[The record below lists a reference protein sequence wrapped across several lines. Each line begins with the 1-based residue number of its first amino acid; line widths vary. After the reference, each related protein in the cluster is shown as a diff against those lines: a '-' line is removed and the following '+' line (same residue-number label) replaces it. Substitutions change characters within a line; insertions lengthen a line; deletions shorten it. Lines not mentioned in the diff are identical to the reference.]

1 MIVGVTGKRLS
12 GKSSVA
18 EHMKEKYGFRVLCFT
33 EDLLM
38 PILIRRKEPV
48 DRRSLIGLGMEIRE
62 KYGRKD
68 ALIMLLSKKISHGR
82 NYAIAGIRFPE
93 EVSFLRK
100 KFGKGFVLVAVEAS
114 AKARFRRAKES
125 KRFAETARRKDF
137 LKIEQLP
144 TERIIPKTMKLAD
157 FWVNSDGTKGK
168 LWKEVNR
175 VMKKLK

>member
-1 MIVGVTGKRLS
+1 M
-12 GKSSVA
+12 
-18 EHMKEKYGFRVLCFT
+18 
-33 EDLLM
+33 
-38 PILIRRKEPV
+38 
-48 DRRSLIGLGMEIRE
+48 
-62 KYGRKD
+62 
-68 ALIMLLSKKISHGR
+68 
-82 NYAIAGIRFPE
+82 
-93 EVSFLRK
+93 
-100 KFGKGFVLVAVEAS
+100 AVEAS